1 MTYKELVAKAKEL
14 KELKIMAQEL
24 ADQIAALEGEVKA
37 EMTEQNTDTLMLET
51 VKITWKPYTSS
62 RFDGKAF
69 KLTHEDLYK
78 QYTRTYESKRFT
90 VA

>member
-1 MTYKELVAKAKEL
+1 MTYKELEAKAKEL
-14 KELKIMAQEL
+14 KELKLMAEEL
-24 ADQIAALEGEVKA
+24 ADQITALESEVKDAMTA
-37 EMTEQNTDTLMLET
+37 ENKDTLLLGA
-51 VKITWKPYTSS
+51 VKITWKAYTST

-78 QYTRTYESKRFT
+78 QYCKTYETKRFT